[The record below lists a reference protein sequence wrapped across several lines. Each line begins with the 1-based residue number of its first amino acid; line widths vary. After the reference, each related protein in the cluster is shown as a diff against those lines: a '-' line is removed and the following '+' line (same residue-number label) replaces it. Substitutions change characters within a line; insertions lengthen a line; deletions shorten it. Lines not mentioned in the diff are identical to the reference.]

1 MAKLVLVR
9 RIVKALVKR
18 HGLQTVRAGMRAP
31 VVVDLSVVD
40 DANKSKAC
48 LFRVHTVAPST
59 AHGVDGHRLGA
70 IVESPGVSAPGG
82 GGATKTRD
90 AAKQSSTRRRGRR
103 GGKTSDAFD
112 PNAPLRMSD
121 VWAEVRAIEA
131 GETAES
137 SDEDTEEASW
147 SDYS

>member
-1 MAKLVLVR
+1 
-9 RIVKALVKR
+9 
-18 HGLQTVRAGMRAP
+18 
-31 VVVDLSVVD
+31 
-40 DANKSKAC
+40 
-48 LFRVHTVAPST
+48 VHTVAPST
-59 AHGVDGHRLGA
+59 APGVDGHRLGA
-70 IVESPGVSAPGG
+70 IVESPGVSASGG
-82 GGATKTRD
+82 GGVTKTRN
-90 AAKQSSTRRRGRR
+90 AAKQSSTRRRS
-103 GGKTSDAFD
+103 GKTSDAFD